1 MDDIYDQDEYG
12 RVPSPQPLKAKLA
25 AAKKNDAGPPV
36 VQGPGGKA
44 IEEIYQKKSQLEHI
58 LLRPDTYIGS
68 TEKQQQQLWVHDGQ
82 RMVNQTVSFVPG
94 LYKIF
99 DEILVNA
106 SDNKATNTIQ
116 VWNNGNGIPVEM
128 HKEEKVYVPELIF
141 GHLLTSS
148 NYDDNEKKVT
158 GGRNGYGAKLANI
171 FSTEFILETCDGQR
185 LKRYKQ
191 VFRTNMT
198 KKDEPRI
205 TTCKAGDNWTS
216 VTFKPDLAKFGMEV
230 LEEDSVALMRK
241 RVYDMAGILGKTC
254 KVYLNGERLGVKSFS
269 EYVDL
274 YLGPKEGGAARVY
287 ERVTDRWEM
296 VVSPTDGQF
305 QQVSFVNSICTIK
318 GGTHV
323 NYIVD
328 QITKYAVASTECQG
342 AASPE
347 SAAGYAQLWAL
358 VEKIN
363 KKNKQANVKPF
374 MVKNHLWV
382 FINCQIENPA
392 FDSQTKENLTLR
404 ASSFGSKCELPAL
417 MIDRIAKSGVVAS
430 ILQFAT
436 FKNNKELKKSD
447 GAKRQRL
454 LGIPKLDDAND
465 AGGRNSAHCTLILT
479 EGDSAKTLAI
489 SGLSVVGRDHYGVF
503 PLRGKL
509 LNVRDASAAQISGNA
524 EIQNLKQILGL
535 QHGKVYEDAKSLR
548 YGHLMI
554 MTDQDHDGS
563 HIKGLIMN
571 FLHTFYPSLLKLP
584 GFLLEFITPII
595 KAVKG
600 KQRLVFYT
608 MPEYE
613 TWKDNLASTAGWS
626 IKYYKGLGTSTRE
639 EAREYFAAIDQH
651 RKEFVWEGD
660 NDSSALEMA
669 FSKKRVEE
677 RKEWLSNFVPGTY
690 LDNSARTIGY
700 TDFIHKEL
708 ILFSRA
714 DLERSIPCMVDGLKP
729 GQRKILFACFKRNL
743 KSDIKASPRVVQLA
757 GYVSEHAA
765 YHHGEA
771 SLSATIVNLAQD
783 YVGSNNIN
791 LLVPSGQFGTRLQ
804 GGKDAASA
812 RYIFTR
818 LAPLTRHLFNDSDD
832 RLLSYLN
839 EEGQSIEPNW
849 YIPVLPMVLVN
860 GAEGIGTGWS
870 TFIPNYNPRDIV
882 ANIKRLMAGQEQVGE
897 TTITVTELPVRKW
910 TQDYKEFLETLVKP
924 EGKDEAPLLAE
935 YKEHH
940 TDVTVHFI
948 LEVLP
953 EKMPEMAA
961 TGVESK
967 LKLSTKFSTGNMM
980 LFDAQG
986 LIKHYPS
993 PEAIIAE
1000 FYDLRLQYYELR
1012 RKALLKAAELEL
1024 LRVSNRMRFILA
1036 VINSTLRINNRK
1048 KAELEA
1054 DLAEQGFD
1062 RLPNGAKA
1070 AKGQGRV
1077 VEPNG
1082 EEGDEE
1088 GAGAGADVS
1097 YNYLLSMPM
1106 WSLTWEKVQ
1115 ALQDAAAEQAAAVA
1129 RLASSSPIAMWSDDL
1144 DSFLAAFEAWE
1155 EEEEAAA
1162 SRLVRQQ
1169 NGVRGGKGKKAA
1181 AGKAAKGA
1189 KKASKKKGSDDDS
1202 EADDTQSSDGS
1213 DEFVAAKPKPAAARK
1228 PAAPAAPR
1236 PQAPKSLVPPT
1247 QVAASVLP
1255 AAKPVFPKPAPP
1267 KPAAPEP
1274 VVAPAPAAPPVA
1286 SLAARL
1292 AGRFQKLKVE
1302 QSAATSTS
1310 EITSTSSQQ
1319 GLQDEADELADSMCS
1334 PAPPLLKTRPT
1345 AFTKALAAPPPAVS
1359 SGHEPAAAAKRK
1371 PAPAKPA
1378 VVAKGRKKQVVS
1390 DSEDSEEAAESGQS
1404 SDSDNGAV
1412 FELDAPSPAIA
1423 PKGKKSKVGPS
1434 PMTMKA
1440 ASKLAAAAPRAPE
1453 PAAAKAAAAPK
1464 AKGPVSSAA
1473 PAPASVAAPSGSQDS
1488 SSQACEAARPQRA
1501 RRTAAQTKV
1510 SYVIISDSDDAAG
1523 DADSGSDFTASGSDD
1538 E

>member
-1 MDDIYDQDEYG
+1 MDDIHDQDEYG
-12 RVPSPQPLKAKLA
+12 RVPSPQPLKVRREVNEPHARIRAKLA
-25 AAKKNDAGPPV
+25 AAKKNDVGPPV

-106 SDNKATNTIQ
+106 SDNKVRDPTMDTLKVQIDAATNTIQ

-328 QITKYAVASTECQG
+328 QITK
-342 AASPE
+342 
-347 SAAGYAQLWAL
+347 AL

-374 MVKNHLWV
+374 MVCWQRLVCLPPCCALCHVLRDTCGGADCAV
-382 FINCQIENPA
+382 
-392 FDSQTKENLTLR
+392 QTKENLTLR

-584 GFLLEFITPII
+584 GFLLERCAVLCCTSKAGHGARADHRPSKASSAWSSTPCLSMRRGRITWHQLQ
-595 KAVKG
+595 AG
-600 KQRLVFYT
+600 
-608 MPEYE
+608 
-613 TWKDNLASTAGWS
+613 ASSTIRWPHNNTCRGCLPAIHHLQHHSDDDMHCLTCQPGIASWPCCLL
-626 IKYYKGLGTSTRE
+626 GLGTSTRE

-743 KSDIKASPRVVQLA
+743 KSDIKASPR
-757 GYVSEHAA
+757 E
-765 YHHGEA
+765 
-771 SLSATIVNLAQD
+771 
-783 YVGSNNIN
+783 
-791 LLVPSGQFGTRLQ
+791 
-804 GGKDAASA
+804 
-812 RYIFTR
+812 
-818 LAPLTRHLFNDSDD
+818 PL
-832 RLLSYLN
+832 
-839 EEGQSIEPNW
+839 P
-849 YIPVLPMVLVN
+849 
-860 GAEGIGTGWS
+860 
-870 TFIPNYNPRDIV
+870 
-882 ANIKRLMAGQEQVGE
+882 
-897 TTITVTELPVRKW
+897 
-910 TQDYKEFLETLVKP
+910 
-924 EGKDEAPLLAE
+924 PLLL
-935 YKEHH
+935 H
-940 TDVTVHFI
+940 
-948 LEVLP
+948 
-953 EKMPEMAA
+953 
-961 TGVESK
+961 
-967 LKLSTKFSTGNMM
+967 
-980 LFDAQG
+980 
-986 LIKHYPS
+986 
-993 PEAIIAE
+993 
-1000 FYDLRLQYYELR
+1000 
-1012 RKALLKAAELEL
+1012 
-1024 LRVSNRMRFILA
+1024 
-1036 VINSTLRINNRK
+1036 
-1048 KAELEA
+1048 
-1054 DLAEQGFD
+1054 
-1062 RLPNGAKA
+1062 
-1070 AKGQGRV
+1070 
-1077 VEPNG
+1077 
-1082 EEGDEE
+1082 
-1088 GAGAGADVS
+1088 
-1097 YNYLLSMPM
+1097 
-1106 WSLTWEKVQ
+1106 
-1115 ALQDAAAEQAAAVA
+1115 
-1129 RLASSSPIAMWSDDL
+1129 
-1144 DSFLAAFEAWE
+1144 
-1155 EEEEAAA
+1155 
-1162 SRLVRQQ
+1162 
-1169 NGVRGGKGKKAA
+1169 
-1181 AGKAAKGA
+1181 
-1189 KKASKKKGSDDDS
+1189 
-1202 EADDTQSSDGS
+1202 
-1213 DEFVAAKPKPAAARK
+1213 
-1228 PAAPAAPR
+1228 
-1236 PQAPKSLVPPT
+1236 
-1247 QVAASVLP
+1247 
-1255 AAKPVFPKPAPP
+1255 
-1267 KPAAPEP
+1267 
-1274 VVAPAPAAPPVA
+1274 PVA
-1286 SLAARL
+1286 SHETHAPTLTPYMFWVGLPCCRRWFSSPVMFLSTQPTTTARP
-1292 AGRFQKLKVE
+1292 R
-1302 QSAATSTS
+1302 
-1310 EITSTSSQQ
+1310 
-1319 GLQDEADELADSMCS
+1319 C
-1334 PAPPLLKTRPT
+1334 PPPL
-1345 AFTKALAAPPPAVS
+1345 
-1359 SGHEPAAAAKRK
+1359 
-1371 PAPAKPA
+1371 
-1378 VVAKGRKKQVVS
+1378 
-1390 DSEDSEEAAESGQS
+1390 
-1404 SDSDNGAV
+1404 
-1412 FELDAPSPAIA
+1412 
-1423 PKGKKSKVGPS
+1423 
-1434 PMTMKA
+1434 
-1440 ASKLAAAAPRAPE
+1440 
-1453 PAAAKAAAAPK
+1453 
-1464 AKGPVSSAA
+1464 
-1473 PAPASVAAPSGSQDS
+1473 
-1488 SSQACEAARPQRA
+1488 
-1501 RRTAAQTKV
+1501 
-1510 SYVIISDSDDAAG
+1510 
-1523 DADSGSDFTASGSDD
+1523 
-1538 E
+1538 